1 MVGSPGKRL
10 RILRTE
16 RRLTQKELGDKLG
29 VSEAAVS
36 QYESDKREMSQSI
49 IIKITEI
56 FCVSSGYILGL
67 EDGMTPE
74 RKDLLDGQKLAV
86 YMWLEELTIEQC
98 KELLNYIE
106 YMIMRDETKRL
117 KKKEGD

>member
-74 RKDLLDGQKLAV
+74 RKKLLEGQKLAV
-86 YMWLEELTIEQC
+86 YMWLDELTIEQC

-106 YMIMRDETKRL
+106 YMVMRDEAKKF
-117 KKKEGD
+117 KKKEGQ